1 MNVVIDTNVII
12 SGLLNPKGVSGQIIN
27 LILHEKLTLL
37 FDNRI
42 LEEYRE
48 VLNRKKFGLHRN
60 ITDPLFDFIRN
71 EGISDNRK

>member
-12 SGLLNPKGVSGQIIN
+12 SGLLNPKSVSGQIIN

-48 VLNRKKFGLHRN
+48 VLNRKNLDY
-60 ITDPLFDFIRN
+60 IEI
-71 EGISDNRK
+71 